1 MTFPASSNGSLGTV
15 SVFTSSNGGHL
26 PEDVAEMALNKIMSV
41 SENAPSFIRDQAMEH
56 RDRLKEVLIFYMNK
70 MAQSERTTLWA
81 LLKKQGHHDMA
92 EIIRRL

>member
-1 MTFPASSNGSLGTV
+1 MTFPASSVGSLGAV

-81 LLKKQGHHDMA
+81 LLEKQGHHDMA

>member
-1 MTFPASSNGSLGTV
+1 MLGASGNGSLGEV
-15 SVFTSSNGGHL
+15 FVFTSNDGGHS
-26 PEDVAEMALNKIMSV
+26 PDDIAEMALNKVMSV
-41 SENAPSFIRDQAMEH
+41 SEDAPSFIRDQALAH
-56 RDRLKEVLIFYMNK
+56 RDRLKKVLVFYMNK